1 MNKRSRLLL
10 GVAII
15 LVAMGY
21 LMFVGFTRSATYFLT
36 VSEVLD
42 RSSSVRGKPLKVSG
56 TIVGDSI
63 QWDIKNF
70 SLKFVITDG
79 NRRLAVEHKGVRPDN
94 FEGGKQVIL
103 DGSLREDGVF
113 VATQVLVQCPTKY
126 ERAEQ

>member
-42 RSSSVRGKPLKVSG
+42 RSFSVQGKPLKVSG

-70 SLKFVITDG
+70 FLKFDITDG
-79 NRRLAVEHKGVRPDN
+79 NRRLTVEHKGVRPDN
-94 FEGGKQVIL
+94 FEDGKQVIL

-126 ERAEQ
+126 ERAEP